1 MGMNLHGRALDVAC
15 ARALGWTPASETPGL
30 RADYRNWLEPSGG
43 SVHRIRRYS
52 EDRGTL
58 GEKMWWLRIRGHVVQ
73 AVFWLDGSVSLKLLP
88 DDVHGKDIDEATARL
103 VVAVAQNG
111 SG

>member
-1 MGMNLHGRALDVAC
+1 MNML
-15 ARALGWTPASETPGL
+15 
-30 RADYRNWLEPSGG
+30 
-43 SVHRIRRYS
+43 
-52 EDRGTL
+52 
-58 GEKMWWLRIRGHVVQ
+58 Q
-73 AVFWLDGSVSLKLLP
+73 